1 MGKAFFSKTTI
12 FWKGRIAK
20 NGRAF
25 TPKLTF
31 RSFSQK
37 HPFSAEREARR
48 GGSQTLL
55 QQANGEQWDAQS
67 DHPECLRG
75 VASGGGGNEIGTNH
89 ATPVGVRSNKYLNNI
104 IAEDHRR
111 VKHRVGPTHGFRR
124 FDTAAITI
132 CGIELAAKIRKQQ
145 FKIGKL
151 QRRPKS
157 TPGICAA
164 VLAA

>member
-1 MGKAFFSKTTI
+1 MGKAFFSKTTVL
-12 FWKGRIAK
+12 WKGRIAK
-20 NGRAF
+20 NGRTF

-55 QQANGEQWDAQS
+55 QQGNGEQWDAQS

-89 ATPVGVRSNKYLNNI
+89 ATLVGY
-104 IAEDHRR
+104 D
-111 VKHRVGPTHGFRR
+111 PT
-124 FDTAAITI
+124 
-132 CGIELAAKIRKQQ
+132 
-145 FKIGKL
+145 
-151 QRRPKS
+151 S
-157 TPGICAA
+157 T
-164 VLAA
+164 